1 MAVKL
6 WISSFLK
13 PVAARTSR
21 RLAREQR
28 GQVIA
33 LMVVA
38 LIPLLGMVGLAVDI
52 GYAYYSQ
59 RTLQSSADAAA
70 LAGASQLPN
79 LPGAVGTASQY
90 GATSSGKNAVQSG
103 GITGVTENVSEKC
116 VASLPGCAPDNAVV
130 VDESGSSNTFFLKLF
145 GVNSIPIRVESTACG
160 PCADRPAD
168 IVIVFDRTGSMCQY
182 WNGGNDPAC
191 TKLNAAKSGIETM
204 LTAFD
209 PSVDRV
215 GLVVLP
221 PVDAGK
227 SNCTTPSST
236 SYNSLSSKY
245 VVVPITSAYKSGGVL
260 DHSSLLV
267 STVDCMPGSGTTSYA
282 TALEQAQAELVKDGR
297 PNALHYIVF
306 ETDGAANTGP
316 TYYPTTSPYR
326 TTPCHQGVNSAAA
339 IKAAGTTIFG
349 VGYTLMGQ
357 GATSNT
363 CQSYTGATEPGITAY
378 SAVAGI
384 SSNAGTFFD
393 NEQVTGLDAVFAS
406 IATLITGPRLIPNGM
421 Q

>member
-1 MAVKL
+1 VAVKL

-59 RTLQSSADAAA
+59 RTLQSSADAAS

-79 LPGAVGTASQY
+79 LPGALGIASQY

-103 GITGVTENVSEKC
+103 GITGVTESVSEKC

-130 VDESGSSNTFFLKLF
+130 VDESGSSSTFFLKLF

-168 IVIVFDRTGSMCQY
+168 IVVVFDRTGSMCQY

-236 SYNSLSSKY
+236 SYNSTSSKY

-316 TYYPTTSPYR
+316 TYYPNTSPYR
-326 TTPCHQGVNSAAA
+326 VTPCHQGVNSAAA
-339 IKAAGTTIFG
+339 IKSAGTTIFG

-378 SAVAGI
+378 QAVQSI
-384 SSNAGTFFD
+384 SSNSGSFFD
-393 NEQVTGLDAVFAS
+393 NEQVTGLDSVFAS

-421 Q
+421 N